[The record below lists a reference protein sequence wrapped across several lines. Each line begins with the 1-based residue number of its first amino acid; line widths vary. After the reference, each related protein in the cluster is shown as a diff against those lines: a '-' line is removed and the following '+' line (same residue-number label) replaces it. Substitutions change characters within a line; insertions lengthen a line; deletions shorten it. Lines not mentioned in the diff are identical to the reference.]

1 MKRMRGL
8 TLVELLSAIFALALM
23 GFLGWRG
30 IDGMARSI
38 QGVAADTERIG
49 ALEIGLAQW
58 ATDLDAMEQ
67 IPQAPVLEWNGRLL
81 RLTRRGA
88 TPGEGLRVVA
98 WMQRDGHWAR
108 WESAPVASRREL
120 AFAWEDAGTW
130 SALGTPVEGGQ
141 GLEVVPLKA
150 WRIYYFR
157 GGAWSHPLSQGD
169 TQALAAAP
177 QGAEGGLRD
186 PRMTT
191 QRQVLPD
198 GVRLVLEFP
207 QGQGP
212 AGPIVRDWVS
222 PRVLARRS

>member
-58 ATDLDAMEQ
+58 TTDLDALEQ

-81 RLTRRGA
+81 RLTRRGT

-98 WMQRDGHWAR
+98 WMLRGGHWAR
-108 WESAPVASRREL
+108 WESAPIASRREL
-120 AFAWEDAGTW
+120 AFAWEDAGLW
-130 SALGTPVEGGQ
+130 SLETAVAGGREV
-141 GLEVVPLKA
+141 EVVPLSA
-150 WRIYYFR
+150 WRLYYFR
-157 GGAWSHPLSQGD
+157 EGAWSHPLSQGD
-169 TQALAAAP
+169 VTEPPVAQEGA
-177 QGAEGGLRD
+177 QGGMRD
-186 PRMTT
+186 PRIAT
-191 QRQVLPD
+191 QRQALPD

-207 QGQGP
+207 PGQGP
-212 AGPIVRDWVS
+212 QGPVVRDWAS
-222 PRVLARRS
+222 PKVLARRS